1 MRELEGQA
9 VSDMFREVVG
19 VRAGRTGLC
28 LLVPPREMA
37 VKTKKSIKFFMM
49 ALSRSGSGGVERV
62 ADRVKSCSSR
72 SVFYTSPSLPLLVH

>member
-1 MRELEGQA
+1 M
-9 VSDMFREVVG
+9 SDMFREVAG

-28 LLVPPREMA
+28 LLVPPREMV
-37 VKTKKSIKFFMM
+37 VKTKKRINFFMM
-49 ALSRSGSGGVERV
+49 AVSRSSSGGVKRV